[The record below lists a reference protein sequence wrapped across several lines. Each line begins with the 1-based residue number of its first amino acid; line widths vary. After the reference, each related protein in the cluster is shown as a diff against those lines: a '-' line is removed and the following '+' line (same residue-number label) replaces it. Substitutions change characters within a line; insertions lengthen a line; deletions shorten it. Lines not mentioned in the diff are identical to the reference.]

1 MEATSSFL
9 DEYDS
14 FDALADPAAVAP
26 ARRALLQRWLAEDS
40 VGLFAELRERRP
52 ILDAP
57 GITVVTRYH
66 DVLEVLG
73 RPHAFSVRLY
83 APKMERVA
91 GPFILGLDDTAR
103 YEIDASILRLAF
115 RRDDAPRVKE
125 IVARLAQELLADA
138 RSTGRLEVV
147 EQVAHVVP
155 ARLVGEYFGVPGPD
169 VTTIQRWARTM
180 FFDIFANLR
189 DDPVAREEALTSG
202 VQMRAYLEE
211 LIASRRAELEST
223 GVEHGWSDVLTR
235 LVRMQ
240 VNPEASFDNVAIRDN
255 MIGMI
260 VGAIDTNSKAIVHVI
275 DELLRRPSELEAA
288 HQAALADDDDL
299 LSKHVFEALRFKPQ
313 NSFLVRFCEQ
323 PYTIAEGT
331 ERETAVAPGT
341 LVFAANSSAMMD
353 ASVVDEPGT
362 FMLDRPSSDYLHF
375 GSGLHTCA
383 GRFIS
388 RTQILEVAKQILRL
402 PGLRR
407 AQGQDGQVEYDRL
420 FPTRFVVECDNA

>member
-1 MEATSSFL
+1 M

-14 FDALADPAAVAP
+14 FDTLADPAAVAR

-40 VGLFAELRERRP
+40 AGLFAELRERRP

-57 GITVVTRYH
+57 GTVVVTRYH
-66 DVLEVLG
+66 DVVEVLG
-73 RPHAFSVRLY
+73 RHQAFSVRLY
-83 APKMERVA
+83 APKMDRVA
-91 GPFILGLDDTAR
+91 GPFILGLDDTAQ

-115 RRDDAPRVKE
+115 RRDDASQIKG
-125 IVARLAQELLADA
+125 IVARLTQELLEDA

-169 VTTIQRWARTM
+169 LTTVQRWARTM

-189 DDPVAREEALTSG
+189 DDPAAREEALTSG
-202 VQMRAYLEE
+202 AQMRAYLEE
-211 LIASRRAELEST
+211 LIASRRAALEASGT
-223 GVEHGWSDVLTR
+223 EQGGSDVLTR

-240 VNPEASFDNVAIRDN
+240 VNPEASFDDVAIRN
-255 MIGMI
+255 NLIGMI

-275 DELLRRPSELEAA
+275 DELLRRPAELEAA
-288 HQAALADDDDL
+288 RQAALADDDDL
-299 LSKHVFEALRFKPQ
+299 LSKYVFEALRFKPQ

-331 ERETAVAPGT
+331 ERATAVIPPT

-353 ASVVDEPGT
+353 ASVVDEPDT
-362 FMLDRPSSDYLHF
+362 FMLDRPSFDYLHF

-388 RTQILEVAKQILRL
+388 RAQILEVAKQILRL

-407 AQGQDGQVEYDRL
+407 AEGQDGQVEYDRL
-420 FPTRFVVECDNA
+420 FPRRFVVEFDNT